1 MRRYE
6 MMIIVTDQI
15 EEEAAEAAFARAKE
29 SLGTQGATV
38 LDEAWWGRRKFAYE
52 INKRDFGYFGVLD
65 FEATDE
71 AVREVERQLKISDDI
86 VRFKTVRPGIRVR
99 KVA

>member
-15 EEEAAEAAFARAKE
+15 DEEAASAAFERAKQI
-29 SLGTQGATV
+29 LADQGGTV

-52 INKRDFGYFGVLD
+52 IDKRDFGYYGVLD
-65 FEATDE
+65 FEASDE
-71 AVREVERQLKISDDI
+71 AVRELERQLKISDNI
-86 VRFKTVRPGIRVR
+86 VRTKTVRPGIRVR